1 MLVGT
6 SSSTFINIPPTVF
19 KQDQKPN
26 RYDSI
31 LQWLWTE
38 NWLSVSQIL
47 SYPNSR
53 DAIASKNNLLLIR
66 MAQLPLKIYE
76 RTQSVYTLRVSPGTC
91 HVSNRQSDQVQQSC
105 NEDLRR

>member
-1 MLVGT
+1 M
-6 SSSTFINIPPTVF
+6 NIQCLAIYPLFGLMVHSHRQT
-19 KQDQKPN
+19 D
-26 RYDSI
+26 R
-31 LQWLWTE
+31 
-38 NWLSVSQIL
+38 L

>member
-1 MLVGT
+1 MFSFVITHLLT
-6 SSSTFINIPPTVF
+6 HFI
-19 KQDQKPN
+19 K
-26 RYDSI
+26 Y
-31 LQWLWTE
+31 L
-38 NWLSVSQIL
+38 L

>member
-1 MLVGT
+1 MFCNISYVQLCDYSLT
-6 SSSTFINIPPTVF
+6 HSLTHFI
-19 KQDQKPN
+19 K
-26 RYDSI
+26 Y
-31 LQWLWTE
+31 L
-38 NWLSVSQIL
+38 L